1 MKPSGAAIRLLAV
14 LAALSVGA
22 CAQAASSGAAVSAGA
37 ASPSTASV
45 DEKRGYWWKKAP
57 PPAKDAREMP
67 PPPAAER
74 LIAMHPKD
82 LEQLLESYKDYAIWK
97 QTPESVQ
104 WYYQVQDAVR
114 LKSRA
119 FMNVTEMVMLEN
131 PQLNMQTEYPTNP
144 VGQAARY
151 KARLDEIEARL
162 HAERDQVALI
172 MLSQDGC
179 EYCEAQRG
187 ILKYFQ
193 SKYGWDVREMD
204 VREHPEA
211 MARFGTEYTPTTIVI
226 FRGRADWQPVALGVE
241 TLERVE
247 ESTYRA
253 IRYVNGEVTPEQYT
267 LEARHDGGIYD
278 PRRATR

>member
-1 MKPSGAAIRLLAV
+1 VKARLVAV
-14 LAALSVGA
+14 GLIGVVTTLGIGA
-22 CAQAASSGAAVSAGA
+22 CAQAASQAAHHGTPSN
-37 ASPSTASV
+37 AS
-45 DEKRGYWWKKAP
+45 DERRGYWWKKEP
-57 PPAKDAREMP
+57 PVARDAREMDA
-67 PPPAAER
+67 PPAADA
-74 LIAMHPKD
+74 LVAMHPKD
-82 LEQLLESYKDYAIWK
+82 LEQMLEAYKDYAIWK
-97 QTPESVQ
+97 QTPQSVQ

-119 FMNVTEMVMLEN
+119 FMNVTEMVMLTN
-131 PQLNMQTEYPTNP
+131 PALNMQTEYPTNP

-151 KARLDEIEARL
+151 KAREDEIEARL
-162 HAERDQVALI
+162 RAERDGAALI
-172 MLSQDGC
+172 MLSQEGC

-211 MARFGTEYTPTTIVI
+211 MARFGTQYTPTTIVI

-253 IRYVNGEVTPEQYT
+253 IRYVNGEVTPDQYT
-267 LEARHDGGIYD
+267 LEERHDGGLYD
-278 PRRATR
+278 PRRGSR

>member
-1 MKPSGAAIRLLAV
+1 MTRVRRVPWALAV
-14 LAALSVGA
+14 LATLSAGA
-22 CAQAASSGAAVSAGA
+22 CALAASTGVTTPNADAPPAPA
-37 ASPSTASV
+37 E
-45 DEKRGYWWKKAP
+45 EKRGYWWKKAP
-57 PPAKDAREMP
+57 PAPKDPREMTA
-67 PPPAAER
+67 PPAAAR
-74 LIAMHPKD
+74 LVAMHPKE

-151 KARLDEIEARL
+151 QARLGEIEARL
-162 HAERDQVALI
+162 HAERDQAALI
-172 MLSQDGC
+172 MLSQEGC

-211 MARFGTEYTPTTIVI
+211 MARFGTQYTPTTLVI

-267 LEARHDGGIYD
+267 LEERHDGGIYD

>member
-1 MKPSGAAIRLLAV
+1 MTRRRRAVAV
-14 LAALSVGA
+14 LAVFAAVAVGA
-22 CAQAASSGAAVSAGA
+22 CAQAASTGAAAQSSVAKKSGG
-37 ASPSTASV
+37 V
-45 DEKRGYWWKKAP
+45 DEKRGYWWKKE
-57 PPAKDAREMP
+57 PPAEADAREMSEP
-67 PPPAAER
+67 PSAEK
-74 LIAMHPKD
+74 LVAMHPKD
-82 LEQLLESYKDYAIWK
+82 LEKLLDDYKDYAIWK
-97 QTPESVQ
+97 QSPESVQ

-119 FMNVTEMVMLEN
+119 FMNVTEMVMLQN
-131 PQLNMQTEYPTNP
+131 PALNMQTEYPTNP

-151 KARLDEIEARL
+151 KARNDEIEARL
-162 HAERDQVALI
+162 HSERDQAALI
-172 MLSQDGC
+172 MLSQEGC

-211 MARFGTEYTPTTIVI
+211 MSRFGTQYTPTTIVI
-226 FRGRADWQPVALGVE
+226 FRGRSDWQPVALGVE

-253 IRYVNGEVTPEQYT
+253 IRYVNGEVTPDQYT
-267 LEARHDGGIYD
+267 LEERHDGGVYD